1 MSIPTLCI
9 YSNQNPNELLYNKKV
24 EKKHMDDIEK
34 VINSPKWKYI
44 NTQDIRI
51 NYDSNTQFFCR
62 IMTNYVYIVICDN
75 SHNSKIYELIDE
87 INNFVELKSFIDFN
101 FYSENFEEMIQ
112 TFMNHTNSIGKIQG
126 QIREVAET
134 MTNNIEVTIKRQK
147 EIDDLL
153 KIAIIRER
161 ERLLLGKLKDPKN
174 VAAMIVF
181 FVMSL
186 IGMVMLSI
194 SHSNTPKI
202 TMCDCCNF
210 CHWDANYNNCT

>member
-34 VINSPKWKYI
+34 VINSPKWKVI
-44 NTQDIRI
+44 NTQVIRI
-51 NYDSNTQFFCR
+51 DYDSNTQFFCR

-87 INNFVELKSFIDFN
+87 INNFVESKSIKDFN
-101 FYSENFEEMIQ
+101 FYSKNFEEMIQ

-134 MTNNIEVTIKRQK
+134 MTNNIGVTLERQNKIDNLEQKTNDLRDSAKNFERGATVLKRSFQWRNIKMA
-147 EIDDLL
+147 L
-153 KIAIIRER
+153 AIGFVVI
-161 ERLLLGKLKDPKN
+161 
-174 VAAMIVF
+174 
-181 FVMSL
+181 FVMIIIIL
-186 IGMVMLSI
+186 IG
-194 SHSNTPKI
+194 TQ
-202 TMCDCCNF
+202 
-210 CHWDANYNNCT
+210 